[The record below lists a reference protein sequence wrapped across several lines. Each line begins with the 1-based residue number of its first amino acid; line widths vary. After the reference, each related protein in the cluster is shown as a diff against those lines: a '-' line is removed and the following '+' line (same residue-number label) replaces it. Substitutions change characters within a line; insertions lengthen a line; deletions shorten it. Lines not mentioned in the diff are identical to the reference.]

1 MFGKH
6 GFEIFY
12 ESSNPN
18 FSGVTYL
25 NTLSAFLYKKLHG
38 TSDLLTLLPSAG
50 SEGTSPSKQ
59 PEREFPNLR

>member
-1 MFGKH
+1 MALKSFM
-6 GFEIFY
+6 
-12 ESSNPN
+12 NQATQN